1 MNDIAY
7 AIYDYVV
14 ENYKKDLKRYI
25 KEVAE
30 DKRNFEYLVI
40 LTSKAGESPD
50 FMIVCQGGSLMVS
63 EKEDVYK
70 TFNTNRYV
78 VKYPVEINGIDK
90 VINLREERKKNKKGK
105 GDRKWEEKYF
115 SLTFPA
121 NVGR

>member
-7 AIYDYVV
+7 AIYDYVA

-50 FMIVCQGGSLMVS
+50 FMIVCQGGNLMVS

-90 VINLREERKKNKKGK
+90 VINLREERKKIKKEKETENGK
-105 GDRKWEEKYF
+105 KNISR
-115 SLTFPA
+115 
-121 NVGR
+121 